1 MYLPAVCQWIFD
13 NWSHIKTLK
22 IVEFHLGSIKN
33 YQVIIFLPLCQV
45 ENISWDLSRNI
56 AIMPL
61 SSSLVIWCSLSSTRN
76 GWKLSLIDDGK
87 INLSSTT
94 LSAIATFSW
103 KILFFPLRSAH
114 FRPSFCFCFLIYAR
128 LPYFSLHDDVSS
140 FYVFP
145 DVILVILISF
155 SLRYRFFCSGHWAVI
170 VEPSWLKAI
179 NVAFFALSCS
189 HISPWDEFS
198 RLLCLLLEQQK
209 PKNIKEEKPGTNN
222 TCHSW
227 KRALQ
232 ISLETKQTSI

>member
-22 IVEFHLGSIKN
+22 IVEFDLGSIKN

-87 INLSSTT
+87 INLSFTT

-128 LPYFSLHDDVSS
+128 LSYFSLHDDVSS

-170 VEPSWLKAI
+170 VEQSWLKAI

-209 PKNIKEEKPGTNN
+209 PKNIN
-222 TCHSW
+222 
-227 KRALQ
+227 
-232 ISLETKQTSI
+232 

>member
-1 MYLPAVCQWIFD
+1 MAKSTCLPR
-13 NWSHIKTLK
+13 L
-22 IVEFHLGSIKN
+22 L
-33 YQVIIFLPLCQV
+33 LPLPHF
-45 ENISWDLSRNI
+45 L
-56 AIMPL
+56 
-61 SSSLVIWCSLSSTRN
+61 
-76 GWKLSLIDDGK
+76 GK
-87 INLSSTT
+87 YI
-94 LSAIATFSW
+94 
-103 KILFFPLRSAH
+103 FFPLRSAH

-128 LPYFSLHDDVSS
+128 LSYFSLHDVVSS
-140 FYVFP
+140 FYVSP

-155 SLRYRFFCSGHWAVI
+155 SLRLRFFCSGHWAVI

-179 NVAFFALSCS
+179 NFAFFALSWS

-198 RLLCLLLEQQK
+198 RLLWLLLEQQK